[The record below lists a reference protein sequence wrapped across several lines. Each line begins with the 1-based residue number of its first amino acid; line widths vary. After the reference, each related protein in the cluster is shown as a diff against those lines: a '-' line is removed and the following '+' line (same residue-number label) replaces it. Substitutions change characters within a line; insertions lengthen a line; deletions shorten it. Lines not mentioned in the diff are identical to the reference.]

1 MLCNYHTHTF
11 RNRHSSGTEREYIE
25 AAIGCGIQTLGF
37 SEHAPYRYP
46 DGYSSW
52 FHLQQ
57 EELEDYVATILS
69 LKEEYA
75 GKIDILL
82 GFEAEFYPKLFDEF
96 LAIIRPY
103 PVDYMI
109 LGQHFLQNEYDGRS
123 SGTPTDDP
131 DVLHA
136 YVEQCIQGMQT
147 VCFSYLAHPDL
158 LEFTGSDALYTQE
171 MQALCRAAKE
181 LDVPLEINLHGL
193 VKKRHYPCERFFRI
207 AGDSGCTV
215 VAGLDAHSAD
225 GIFQPGTCADYHAL
239 VERCG
244 LTVTDC
250 IPLKE
255 PFGSFGH

>member
-25 AAIGCGIQTLGF
+25 AAIGCGIRTLGF

-82 GFEAEFYPKLFDEF
+82 GFEAEFYPKLFEEF

-103 PVDYMI
+103 PMDYMI
-109 LGQHFLQNEYDGRS
+109 LGQHFLQNEYN
-123 SGTPTDDP
+123 
-131 DVLHA
+131 
-136 YVEQCIQGMQT
+136 I
-147 VCFSYLAHPDL
+147 
-158 LEFTGSDALYTQE
+158 
-171 MQALCRAAKE
+171 
-181 LDVPLEINLHGL
+181 I
-193 VKKRHYPCERFFRI
+193 CE
-207 AGDSGCTV
+207 
-215 VAGLDAHSAD
+215 
-225 GIFQPGTCADYHAL
+225 
-239 VERCG
+239 
-244 LTVTDC
+244 
-250 IPLKE
+250 
-255 PFGSFGH
+255 

>member
-25 AAIGCGIQTLGF
+25 AAIGCGIRTLGF

-147 VCFSYLAHPDL
+147 GCFSYLAHPDL

-171 MQALCRAAKE
+171 IQALCARQRSWTFRWRSISTGLSKSAITPASAFSASPEPAAA
-181 LDVPLEINLHGL
+181 PLWPVLTRTARTAFSSPAPARTT
-193 VKKRHYPCERFFRI
+193 VRWSSA
-207 AGDSGCTV
+207 AG
-215 VAGLDAHSAD
+215 
-225 GIFQPGTCADYHAL
+225 
-239 VERCG
+239 
-244 LTVTDC
+244 
-250 IPLKE
+250 
-255 PFGSFGH
+255 